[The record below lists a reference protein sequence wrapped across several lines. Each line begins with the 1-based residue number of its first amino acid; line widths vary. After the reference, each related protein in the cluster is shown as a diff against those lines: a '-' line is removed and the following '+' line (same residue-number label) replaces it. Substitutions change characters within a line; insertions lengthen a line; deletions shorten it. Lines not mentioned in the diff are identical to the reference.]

1 MPGRKTIDVKDHLLF
16 WTVSGKNL
24 EACGFWQR
32 HGYSSVINLLKELIK
47 QFYDMDT
54 VQLLTKQAA
63 QRTN

>member
-47 QFYDMDT
+47 QFNNT
-54 VQLLTKQAA
+54 TTEVK
-63 QRTN
+63 